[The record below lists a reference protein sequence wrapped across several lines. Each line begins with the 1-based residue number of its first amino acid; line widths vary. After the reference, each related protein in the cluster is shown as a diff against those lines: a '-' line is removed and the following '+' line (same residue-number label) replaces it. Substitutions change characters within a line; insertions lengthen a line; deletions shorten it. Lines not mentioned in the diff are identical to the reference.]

1 MGTMEQIMSDEKY
14 NGWKNYE
21 TWAVA
26 LWIDNEQSSQEY
38 ARELAEQSTTDSSI
52 SEGRTAEG
60 VLADILKQWI
70 EEKNPLA
77 ETATL
82 FTDLLNAA
90 LSEVDWYE
98 IAEHYLSEV

>member
-1 MGTMEQIMSDEKY
+1 MDEKY

-26 LWIDNEQSSQEY
+26 LWIDNEQWSQEY
-38 ARELAEQSTTDSSI
+38 ARELAEQATTDSSI

-60 VLADILKQWI
+60 VLADTIKQWV
-70 EEKNPLA
+70 EGQNPLA

-82 FTDLLNAA
+82 FSDLLNAA

-98 IAEHYLSEV
+98 IAEHYLTKE